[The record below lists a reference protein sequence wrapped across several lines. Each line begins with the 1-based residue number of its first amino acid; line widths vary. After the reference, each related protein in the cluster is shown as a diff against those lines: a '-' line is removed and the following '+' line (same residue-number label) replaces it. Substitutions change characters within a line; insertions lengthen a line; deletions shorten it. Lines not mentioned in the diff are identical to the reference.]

1 MQKATFKQQQSN
13 IKKKNTRQIDEK
25 SQKKSFGSE
34 VAKMSKNS
42 NEQIQFFIKTIQ
54 FFNEKGEKKNEPI
67 LVEQIF
73 GDFNEFRI
81 YDTSFLHYGD
91 KVYYFK
97 RKFIEDKEGE
107 NAENSMGGSF
117 NDNNIYSTL

>member
-42 NEQIQFFIKTIQ
+42 NE
-54 FFNEKGEKKNEPI
+54 
-67 LVEQIF
+67 
-73 GDFNEFRI
+73 
-81 YDTSFLHYGD
+81 
-91 KVYYFK
+91 
-97 RKFIEDKEGE
+97 
-107 NAENSMGGSF
+107 
-117 NDNNIYSTL
+117 